1 MQVRM
6 TYQYKL
12 YDHKQNR
19 HLDRTIDIAAEI
31 WNHCIALHRR
41 YYRIFGKHLSAN
53 RLKVFL
59 TKLKRREKYAH
70 LNLLGSQAVQD
81 IPERIARA
89 YDAFFAHVKEH
100 RSGRKAPPKFCKRK
114 NYHSFT
120 LKQAG
125 YKFLEGNR
133 VQIMG
138 RTYKYVNHRPFVG
151 KIKTLTVKRTNAGE
165 FYIYLSVVQEWP
177 SIPSRTGNAVGLDF
191 GMKHFLTLDNGK
203 AIDSPQW
210 YASALKDLR
219 NAHRAVSHC
228 QKGSNNRRRALQHLE
243 RIYTQSCNRRR
254 DWFFKLPNDMV
265 QQYAVICIEDL
276 NLDGMKHLWGRKVS
290 DLAYGEFIQILE
302 WVARKNGSIVVK
314 VDRWLPSSKAC
325 HICGTVNA
333 KLTLIDRRWTCEGCG
348 ATLDRD
354 TNAAINIREAGLSL
368 LTA

>member
-6 TYQYKL
+6 TYRYKL
-12 YDHKQNR
+12 YDNKQNR
-19 HLDRTIDIAAEI
+19 HLDRAIDIAAEI

-41 YYRIFGKHLSAN
+41 YYRMFGKHLSAN

-59 TKLKRREKYAH
+59 AKLKRREKYAH
-70 LNLLGSQAVQD
+70 WNLLGSQAVQD

-89 YDAFFAHVKEH
+89 YDAFFTHVKER
-100 RSGRKAPPKFCKRK
+100 RSGRKAPPKFRKRK

-138 RTYKYVNHRPFVG
+138 HTYKYVNHRPFVG

-165 FYIYLSVVQEWP
+165 FYIYLSVVQEWQE
-177 SIPSRTGNAVGLDF
+177 IPSRTGDAVGLDF
-191 GMKHFLTLDNGK
+191 GMKHFLTLDNSK
-203 AIDSPQW
+203 TIDSPQW
-210 YASALKDLR
+210 YASALKGLR
-219 NAHRAVSHC
+219 NAHRAVSRC

-243 RIYTQSCNRRR
+243 RIHTQVRNRRR
-254 DWFFKLPNDMV
+254 DWFFKLANELIN
-265 QQYAVICIEDL
+265 QYAVICIEDL

-325 HICGTVNA
+325 HICGTVNTNLA
-333 KLTLIDRRWTCEGCG
+333 LTDRRWICDGCG
-348 ATLDRD
+348 AILDRD

>member
-1 MQVRM
+1 MYKRQV
-6 TYQYKL
+6 
-12 YDHKQNR
+12 N
-19 HLDRTIDIAAEI
+19 
-31 WNHCIALHRR
+31 
-41 YYRIFGKHLSAN
+41 HLS
-53 RLKVFL
+53 
-59 TKLKRREKYAH
+59 
-70 LNLLGSQAVQD
+70 
-81 IPERIARA
+81 
-89 YDAFFAHVKEH
+89 
-100 RSGRKAPPKFCKRK
+100 
-114 NYHSFT
+114 
-120 LKQAG
+120 
-125 YKFLEGNR
+125 
-133 VQIMG
+133 
-138 RTYKYVNHRPFVG
+138 FVG
-151 KIKTLTVKRTNAGE
+151 TIKTLTVKRTNAGE

-177 SIPSRTGNAVGLDF
+177 DIPSRTGNAVGLDF

-203 AIDSPQW
+203 TIDSPQW

-243 RIYTQSCNRRR
+243 RIHTQIRNRRR
-254 DWFFKLPNDMV
+254 DWFFKLANDLV

-325 HICGTVNA
+325 HICGTVNTN
-333 KLTLIDRRWTCEGCG
+333 LTLTDRRWTCEDCG
-348 ATLDRD
+348 TILDRD

>member
-19 HLDRTIDIAAEI
+19 HLDRAIDIAAEI

-41 YYRIFGKHLSAN
+41 YYRIFGKHLTAN

-59 TKLKRREKYAH
+59 TKLKHRKKYAH
-70 LNLLGSQAVQD
+70 WNLLGSQAIQD

-89 YDAFFAHVKEH
+89 YDAFFTHIKEH

-125 YKFLEGNR
+125 YKFLDGNR

-138 RTYKYVNHRPFVG
+138 HTYKYANHRSFAG
-151 KIKTLTVKRTNAGE
+151 KIKTLTVKRTRAGE

-177 SIPSRTGNAVGLDF
+177 DIPSRTGNAVGLDF

-203 AIDSPQW
+203 TIDSPQW
-210 YASALKDLR
+210 YASALKALR
-219 NAHRAVSHC
+219 NAHRAVSRC

-243 RIYTQSCNRRR
+243 RIHAQVRNRRR
-254 DWFFKLPNDMV
+254 DWFFKLANDLV
-265 QQYAVICIEDL
+265 RRYTVICIEDL
-276 NLDGMKHLWGRKVS
+276 NLDGMKCLWGRKVS

-302 WVARKNGSIVVK
+302 WVARKNGSIIVK
-314 VDRWLPSSKAC
+314 VDRWLPSSKTC
-325 HICGTVNA
+325 HICGTVNTN
-333 KLTLIDRRWTCEGCG
+333 LTLTDRRWICEGCG
-348 ATLDRD
+348 AAHDRD
-354 TNAAINIREAGLSL
+354 ANAAINIREAGLSL
-368 LTA
+368 LTT

>member
-59 TKLKRREKYAH
+59 AKLKRREKYAH
-70 LNLLGSQAVQD
+70 WNLLGSQAVQD

-89 YDAFFAHVKEH
+89 YDAFFTHVKER
-100 RSGRKAPPKFCKRK
+100 RSGRKAPPKFRKRR

-125 YKFLEGNR
+125 YQFLEGNR

-151 KIKTLTVKRTNAGE
+151 KIKRLYVN
-165 FYIYLSVVQEWP
+165 S
-177 SIPSRTGNAVGLDF
+177 
-191 GMKHFLTLDNGK
+191 
-203 AIDSPQW
+203 
-210 YASALKDLR
+210 
-219 NAHRAVSHC
+219 
-228 QKGSNNRRRALQHLE
+228 
-243 RIYTQSCNRRR
+243 
-254 DWFFKLPNDMV
+254 
-265 QQYAVICIEDL
+265 
-276 NLDGMKHLWGRKVS
+276 WGRGK
-290 DLAYGEFIQILE
+290 
-302 WVARKNGSIVVK
+302 KK
-314 VDRWLPSSKAC
+314 
-325 HICGTVNA
+325 
-333 KLTLIDRRWTCEGCG
+333 
-348 ATLDRD
+348 
-354 TNAAINIREAGLSL
+354 
-368 LTA
+368 

>member
-19 HLDRTIDIAAEI
+19 HLDRAIDIAAES

-70 LNLLGSQAVQD
+70 WNLLGSQAVQD

-89 YDAFFAHVKEH
+89 YDAFFTHVKER
-100 RSGRKAPPKFCKRK
+100 RSGHKAPPKFRKRK

-151 KIKTLTVKRTNAGE
+151 KIKT
-165 FYIYLSVVQEWP
+165 
-177 SIPSRTGNAVGLDF
+177 
-191 GMKHFLTLDNGK
+191 
-203 AIDSPQW
+203 
-210 YASALKDLR
+210 
-219 NAHRAVSHC
+219 
-228 QKGSNNRRRALQHLE
+228 
-243 RIYTQSCNRRR
+243 
-254 DWFFKLPNDMV
+254 
-265 QQYAVICIEDL
+265 
-276 NLDGMKHLWGRKVS
+276 
-290 DLAYGEFIQILE
+290 
-302 WVARKNGSIVVK
+302 
-314 VDRWLPSSKAC
+314 
-325 HICGTVNA
+325 
-333 KLTLIDRRWTCEGCG
+333 
-348 ATLDRD
+348 
-354 TNAAINIREAGLSL
+354 
-368 LTA
+368 